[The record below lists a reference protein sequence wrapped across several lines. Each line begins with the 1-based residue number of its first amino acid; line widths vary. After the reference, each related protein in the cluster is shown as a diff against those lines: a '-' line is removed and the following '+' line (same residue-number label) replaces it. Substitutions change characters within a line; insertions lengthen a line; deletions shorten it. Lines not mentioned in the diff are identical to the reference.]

1 MNRQQKRAFI
11 KKAQGKGISKNVAE
25 AYLAIKEAGLD
36 NVSLPKQ
43 FQEGDK
49 VKLDVE
55 KIKRRKDYEKMN
67 PRYREFVESNADTV
81 FTVHLERETLISLVE
96 QPEWLFWSG
105 SLVKVEGRTDAE
117 ESEENDIGAESEKDS
132 RNRRAN

>member
-1 MNRQQKRAFI
+1 MNRQQKRAFV
-11 KKAQGKGISKNVAE
+11 KKAQSKGISRNVAE

-36 NVSLPKQ
+36 KVSLPKQ

-55 KIKRRKDYEKMN
+55 KITQRKDYEKMN
-67 PRYREFVESNADTV
+67 PRYKEFVESNVDTV
-81 FTVHLERETLISLVE
+81 FTAHLERETLISLAE

-105 SLVKVEGRTDAE
+105 SLIKVKEKIDAGENDAE
-117 ESEENDIGAESEKDS
+117 TEGKTDS
-132 RNRRAN
+132 GD

>member
-1 MNRQQKRAFI
+1 MNRQQKRAFV
-11 KKAQGKGISKNVAE
+11 KKAQSKGISKNAAE

-36 NVSLPKQ
+36 KLSLPKQ

-55 KIKRRKDYEKMN
+55 KIKGRKDYGKMN
-67 PRYREFVESNADTV
+67 PKYKEFVESNADRV
-81 FTVHLERETLISLVE
+81 FTAHLERETLISLKE

-105 SLVKVEGRTDAE
+105 SLIKVKEETDGEQVEKYDAE
-117 ESEENDIGAESEKDS
+117 TAGEADS
-132 RNRRAN
+132 GD

>member
-1 MNRQQKRAFI
+1 MNRQQKRAFV
-11 KKAQGKGISKNVAE
+11 KKAKSKGISKNVAE

-36 NVSLPKQ
+36 KVSLPKQ

-67 PRYREFVESNADTV
+67 PRYKEFVESNADTA
-81 FTVHLERETLISLVE
+81 FTAHLERETLISLAE

-105 SLVKVEGRTDAE
+105 SLIKVKEKTDAE
-117 ESEENDIGAESEKDS
+117 EPEGNNAEATSEAQ
-132 RNRRAN
+132 NRD

>member
-1 MNRQQKRAFI
+1 MNRQQKRAFV
-11 KKAQGKGISKNVAE
+11 KKAQSKGISKNVAE

-36 NVSLPKQ
+36 KVSLPKQ

-55 KIKRRKDYEKMN
+55 KITQRKDYEKMN
-67 PRYREFVESNADTV
+67 PRDKEFVESNVDTV
-81 FTVHLERETLISLVE
+81 FTAHLERETLISLAE

-105 SLVKVEGRTDAE
+105 SLIKVKEKANA
-117 ESEENDIGAESEKDS
+117 EENDAETEGKADS
-132 RNRRAN
+132 GN

>member
-1 MNRQQKRAFI
+1 MNRQQKRAFV
-11 KKAQGKGISKNVAE
+11 KKAQSKGISKNVAE

-36 NVSLPKQ
+36 KVSLPKQ

-55 KIKRRKDYEKMN
+55 KITQRKDYEKMN
-67 PRYREFVESNADTV
+67 PRYKEFVESNVDTV
-81 FTVHLERETLISLVE
+81 FTAHLERETLISLAE

-105 SLVKVEGRTDAE
+105 SLIKVKEKANA
-117 ESEENDIGAESEKDS
+117 EENDAETEGKADS
-132 RNRRAN
+132 GN

>member
-1 MNRQQKRAFI
+1 MNRQQKRAFV
-11 KKAQGKGISKNVAE
+11 KKAQSKGISKNVAE

-36 NVSLPKQ
+36 KVSLPKQ

-55 KIKRRKDYEKMN
+55 KITQRKDYEKMN
-67 PRYREFVESNADTV
+67 PRYKEFVESNVDTV
-81 FTVHLERETLISLVE
+81 FTAHLERETLISLAE

-105 SLVKVEGRTDAE
+105 SLIKVKENADAE
-117 ESEENDIGAESEKDS
+117 ENDAETEGEADS
-132 RNRRAN
+132 GD

>member
-1 MNRQQKRAFI
+1 MNRQQKRAFV
-11 KKAQGKGISKNVAE
+11 KKARSKGISKNAAE

-36 NVSLPKQ
+36 KLSLPKQ

-55 KIKRRKDYEKMN
+55 KIKRRKDYERLN
-67 PRYREFVESNADTV
+67 PRYKEFVESNADTV
-81 FTVHLERETLISLVE
+81 FTAHLERETLISLKE

-105 SLVKVEGRTDAE
+105 SLIKVKEEIDGEQVEKHDAE
-117 ESEENDIGAESEKDS
+117 ATGEADS
-132 RNRRAN
+132 GD

>member
-11 KKAQGKGISKNVAE
+11 KKAKSKGISKNVAE

-36 NVSLPKQ
+36 KVSLPKQ

-55 KIKRRKDYEKMN
+55 KIKQRKDYEKMN
-67 PRYREFVESNADTV
+67 PRYKEFVESNADTV
-81 FTVHLERETLISLVE
+81 FTAHLERETLISLAE

-105 SLVKVEGRTDAE
+105 SLIKVKEKTDAE
-117 ESEENDIGAESEKDS
+117 EPEGNNSEATSEAQ
-132 RNRRAN
+132 NRD

>member
-11 KKAQGKGISKNVAE
+11 KKAKSKGISKNVAE

-36 NVSLPKQ
+36 KVSLPKQ

-55 KIKRRKDYEKMN
+55 KIKQRKDYEKMN
-67 PRYREFVESNADTV
+67 PRYKEFVESNADTV
-81 FTVHLERETLISLVE
+81 FTAHLERETLISLAE

-105 SLVKVEGRTDAE
+105 SLIKVKEKTDAE
-117 ESEENDIGAESEKDS
+117 EPEGNNAEATSEAQ
-132 RNRRAN
+132 NRD

>member
-1 MNRQQKRAFI
+1 MNRQQKRAFV
-11 KKAQGKGISKNVAE
+11 KKAQSKGISKNVAE

-36 NVSLPKQ
+36 KVSLPKQ

-55 KIKRRKDYEKMN
+55 KIMQRKDYEKMN
-67 PRYREFVESNADTV
+67 PRYKEFVESNVDTV
-81 FTVHLERETLISLVE
+81 FTAHLERETLISLAE

-105 SLVKVEGRTDAE
+105 SLIKVKENADAE
-117 ESEENDIGAESEKDS
+117 ENDAETEGKADS
-132 RNRRAN
+132 GD

>member
-1 MNRQQKRAFI
+1 MTMNRQQRRAFV
-11 KKAQGKGISKNVAE
+11 KKAKSKGISKNAAE

-36 NVSLPKQ
+36 KLSFPKQ

-55 KIKRRKDYEKMN
+55 KIKGRKDYEKMN
-67 PRYREFVESNADTV
+67 PKYKEFVESNVDTV
-81 FTVHLERETLISLVE
+81 FTAHLERETLISLKE

-105 SLVKVEGRTDAE
+105 SLIKVKGETDGEQMEKHDAE
-117 ESEENDIGAESEKDS
+117 ATSEADKRD
-132 RNRRAN
+132 

>member
-11 KKAQGKGISKNVAE
+11 KKAQGKGINKNVAE
-25 AYLAIKEAGLD
+25 AYLAIKEAGLN

-67 PRYREFVESNADTV
+67 PRYREFVESNVDTV

-105 SLVKVEGRTDAE
+105 SLVKVKRRTDAE

-132 RNRRAN
+132 RN

>member
-1 MNRQQKRAFI
+1 MNRQQKRAFV
-11 KKAQGKGISKNVAE
+11 KKAKSKGISKNVAE

-36 NVSLPKQ
+36 KVSLPKQ

-67 PRYREFVESNADTV
+67 PRYKEFVESNADTV
-81 FTVHLERETLISLVE
+81 FTAHLERETLISLAE

-105 SLVKVEGRTDAE
+105 SLIKVKEKTDAE
-117 ESEENDIGAESEKDS
+117 EPEGNDAEAEGKTDS
-132 RNRRAN
+132 GD

>member
-1 MNRQQKRAFI
+1 MILNRQYRRAFV

-36 NVSLPKQ
+36 NLSLPKQ

-55 KIKRRKDYEKMN
+55 KIKRRKDYGKMN
-67 PRYREFVESNADTV
+67 TKYKEFVESNADTV
-81 FTVHLERETLISLVE
+81 FTAHLERETLISLKE
-96 QPEWLFWSG
+96 QPEWLFWCG
-105 SLVKVEGRTDAE
+105 SLINVKEDEDTDGERVEKHDADAACK
-117 ESEENDIGAESEKDS
+117 ENNGD
-132 RNRRAN
+132 

>member
-1 MNRQQKRAFI
+1 MNRQQKRTFV
-11 KKAQGKGISKNVAE
+11 KKAQSKGISKNVAE

-36 NVSLPKQ
+36 KVSLPKQ

-55 KIKRRKDYEKMN
+55 KITQRKDYEKMN
-67 PRYREFVESNADTV
+67 PRYKEFVESNADTV
-81 FTVHLERETLISLVE
+81 FTAHLERETLISLAE

-105 SLVKVEGRTDAE
+105 SLIKVKENADAE
-117 ESEENDIGAESEKDS
+117 ENDAETEGKADS
-132 RNRRAN
+132 RD